1 VKILLLHDK
10 GFRPAL
16 PLMKGEMSEGTDSRG
31 GVDAHLAQLAEGLRG
46 RGLDVAVARF
56 VGAPT
61 ERTGPARGYHE
72 VRSSFARTLLVA
84 ARLGR
89 IVAEEKPDVIHSHSS
104 YYALNPL
111 VIRVLLGLRPL
122 VHTVHDV
129 TLTCPRRTRLLP
141 DGTLCDA
148 RAGMACME
156 GGCCRADGEG
166 AVRSYMRAL
175 SCRILLREYRRLP
188 AIIVP
193 SRFMRDLLLLHDFDG
208 SRIRV
213 IPHSPRFG
221 SRPSGG
227 RAEPGTI
234 LYVGRLVREKGVLE
248 FVEALSMLR
257 SSRGWK
263 AVIAGGGEL
272 SMRARSLAEKH
283 GVTKRVTFT
292 GEVGRGDIERLYR
305 ECAFVVLPS
314 LIPESFCLVGVEA
327 MSFGKP
333 VVAFDAG
340 GVREWLR
347 EGQTGLLA
355 PHGDVSRLARLMEML
370 LEDEALRERL
380 GENGLRIVSERFD
393 AGRQVARVMEVYA
406 DTVGASLKE

>member
-1 VKILLLHDK
+1 MKVLLIHDK

-16 PLMKGEMSEGTDSRG
+16 HLMKDEMAEGTDGRV
-31 GVDAHLAQLAEGLRG
+31 GVDAHLAQLTKGLSG
-46 RGLDVAVARF
+46 RGLDVAVVRF
-56 VGAPT
+56 VGASP
-61 ERTGPARGYHE
+61 EGMESEPGYHE
-72 VRSSFARTLLVA
+72 VRSTLAGTPYVA

-89 IVAEEKPDVIHSHSS
+89 IVAEEKPDVIHTHSS
-104 YYALNPL
+104 YYALNSL
-111 VIRVLLGLRPL
+111 VIRYLLRLRPL

-129 TLTCPRRTRLLP
+129 TLTCPRRTRIRP

-156 GGCCRADGEG
+156 RGCFRAEGEG
-166 AVRSYMRAL
+166 TVRSYIRAL
-175 SCRILLREYRRLP
+175 SCPILLREYRRLQ

-193 SRFMRDLLLLHDFDG
+193 SRFMRDQLLLHDFDG

-221 SRPSGG
+221 SHPSSG
-227 RAEPGTI
+227 RAKPGTI

-257 SSRGWK
+257 SRRGWK
-263 AVIAGGGEL
+263 GVIAGGGDFL
-272 SMRARSLAEKH
+272 MRARSLAERH
-283 GVTKRVTFT
+283 GLTNRVTFT

-314 LIPESFCLVGVEA
+314 LIPESFGLVGVEA

-393 AGRQVARVMEVYA
+393 AERQVASVMEVYA
-406 DTVGASLKE
+406 DTVREWPKK